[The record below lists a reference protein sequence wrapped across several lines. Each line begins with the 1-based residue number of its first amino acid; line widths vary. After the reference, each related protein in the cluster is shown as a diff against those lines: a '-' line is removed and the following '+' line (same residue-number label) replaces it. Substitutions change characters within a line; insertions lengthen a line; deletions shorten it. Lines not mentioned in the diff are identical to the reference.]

1 MSTRRRAC
9 GSVLLVSLLVFGAPV
24 MASDSGF
31 VSLLD
36 GSSLDSWRGFK
47 MEGLPAGWSAKD
59 GVLHFAPPKEGE
71 GPRGDVI
78 TREQYQDFELRLEW
92 KVDKGGNSGIF
103 FHVSE
108 DQPRTY
114 STGPEM
120 QILDD
125 ANHRDG
131 QSDLTSAGSNYALH
145 APSKDVVKPHGEWNE
160 AWLRVEGDQVTQ
172 WLNGTEIV
180 SYTLWD
186 DEWKKLVA
194 ASKFKS
200 MPHYGLNKTGHIAL
214 QDHGDPIWFR
224 NIRIKKLD

>member
-1 MSTRRRAC
+1 M
-9 GSVLLVSLLVFGAPV
+9 LLMSLLVVSFPV
-24 MASDSGF
+24 MASDAGF
-31 VSLLD
+31 DSLLD

-47 MEGLPAGWSAKD
+47 MEGIPAGWSAQD
-59 GVLHFAPPKEGE
+59 GVLHFKPPTEGE
-71 GPRGDVI
+71 RADII
-78 TREQYQDFELRLEW
+78 TRDQYQNFELRLEW
-92 KVDKGGNSGIF
+92 KVEKGGNSGIF

-125 ANHRDG
+125 DNHRDG
-131 QSDLTSAGSNYALH
+131 ERAVTSAGSNYALH
-145 APSKDVVKPHGEWNE
+145 APSKDVAKPHGEWNE

-186 DEWKKLVA
+186 DEWKMLVA

-200 MPHYGLNKTGHIAL
+200 MARYGLNKTGHIAL
-214 QDHGDPIWFR
+214 QDHGDPIQFR
-224 NIRIKKLD
+224 NIRIKSLD